1 MEYPAIN
8 DDAVHFHLPGS
19 IHSAAIVCQF
29 LSLILIL
36 ITPSA
41 LLPVH
46 SGSL

>member
-29 LSLILIL
+29 LSLILI
-36 ITPSA
+36 TPSA